1 MTDMTAYS
9 LNPGEII
16 GGYTLINRLGSGGMG
31 TVWQVRDDGGNLF
44 AMKILRNDVSDDSQE
59 SDEEY
64 QDTVAR
70 ERLRREAVALH
81 SVNHKGVCH
90 IEDMELDDS
99 LAFIVTELIEGTNLR
114 EDIKRNGRYI
124 AEDLERLA
132 SKLIDA
138 VDAVHEANIIH
149 RDIKPTNVMIS
160 PTGPV
165 LVDFGIAMEE
175 GQTHVTST
183 GLVMGTPGFIAPE
196 VIDGAESDEATDWWS
211 TAAVLAFAATGRPIF
226 GTHPMMAV
234 LEREMSGNAN
244 LSGLPP
250 RTAAAFRSALN
261 PDRELRCSAQELLA
275 VISEDAKDMS
285 LWEDLNSDN
294 FPGVLNN
301 ADNANAGIANADNA
315 GLNNEGLNNAE
326 SANADTNH
334 NYRKVWNDREQSEL
348 PETRAI
354 QTKMQDSPENKPNAA
369 APTSVMQPIRDGI
382 ADNIAINT
390 ADNTAETGEQIAATK
405 AMPESGNTAT
415 QNTALQNIAARNAA
429 GIANANEEIRKPRV
443 VSTQNAGSLNPTVK
457 NPFLQDSPAQTSLM
471 QTPAA
476 QPVYPQPA
484 SAQPAYEQPAYAQ
497 YSDPQNHAAQNQ
509 YAQNTP
515 VQTPADPTRV
525 SEPQNSRFRNRI
537 LPVAALAVPTAF
549 AAALFPAHC
558 FFIIPFILWLLALFG
573 TASEASRLRRMKNN
587 GIKRKTDTAVS
598 VISIPWHMIL
608 SVRYAFKPILTY
620 LAVSAALSVLSVA
633 AGTMNSNV
641 PSVGFPQGSI
651 NPLLNLPSVS
661 AKSFQGTLLSA
672 SCLTPFI
679 HIILRDNTAISAG
692 IGSIFAS
699 TETDGRFKNKTI
711 FALCFALVATV
722 VLFIRYAQGSIISW
736 QPLA

>member
-1 MTDMTAYS
+1 
-9 LNPGEII
+9 
-16 GGYTLINRLGSGGMG
+16 
-31 TVWQVRDDGGNLF
+31 
-44 AMKILRNDVSDDSQE
+44 
-59 SDEEY
+59 
-64 QDTVAR
+64 
-70 ERLRREAVALH
+70 
-81 SVNHKGVCH
+81 
-90 IEDMELDDS
+90 
-99 LAFIVTELIEGTNLR
+99 
-114 EDIKRNGRYI
+114 
-124 AEDLERLA
+124 
-132 SKLIDA
+132 
-138 VDAVHEANIIH
+138 
-149 RDIKPTNVMIS
+149 
-160 PTGPV
+160 
-165 LVDFGIAMEE
+165 
-175 GQTHVTST
+175 
-183 GLVMGTPGFIAPE
+183 
-196 VIDGAESDEATDWWS
+196 
-211 TAAVLAFAATGRPIF
+211 
-226 GTHPMMAV
+226 
-234 LEREMSGNAN
+234 
-244 LSGLPP
+244 
-250 RTAAAFRSALN
+250 
-261 PDRELRCSAQELLA
+261 
-275 VISEDAKDMS
+275 
-285 LWEDLNSDN
+285 
-294 FPGVLNN
+294 
-301 ADNANAGIANADNA
+301 
-315 GLNNEGLNNAE
+315 
-326 SANADTNH
+326 
-334 NYRKVWNDREQSEL
+334 
-348 PETRAI
+348 
-354 QTKMQDSPENKPNAA
+354 
-369 APTSVMQPIRDGI
+369 
-382 ADNIAINT
+382 
-390 ADNTAETGEQIAATK
+390 
-405 AMPESGNTAT
+405 
-415 QNTALQNIAARNAA
+415 
-429 GIANANEEIRKPRV
+429 
-443 VSTQNAGSLNPTVK
+443 
-457 NPFLQDSPAQTSLM
+457 M

-476 QPVYPQPA
+476 QAVYPQPA

-620 LAVSAALSVLSVA
+620 FAVSAALSVLSVA

-679 HIILRDNTAISAG
+679 HIILRDNTAISVG